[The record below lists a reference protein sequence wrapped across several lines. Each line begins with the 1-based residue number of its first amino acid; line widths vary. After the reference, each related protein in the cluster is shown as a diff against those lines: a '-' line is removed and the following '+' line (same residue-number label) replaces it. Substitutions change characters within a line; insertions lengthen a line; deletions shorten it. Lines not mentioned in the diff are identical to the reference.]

1 MLVETV
7 LQGKGSNVVTTGPDV
22 TIAEAAR
29 LLCAHRI
36 GAVVVIDGEA
46 RIVGILS
53 ERDIV
58 RGMALKGERVYA
70 EQVRDLMS
78 TDVLVCRSEDSL
90 EHLMSIMTNRRVRH
104 LPVVDT
110 EGRLK
115 GIVTIGDV
123 VKNRLD
129 EATMEVDSLRNYVMA
144 GR

>member
-7 LQGKGSNVVTTGPDV
+7 LQGKGSNVVTTGPEV

-36 GAVVVIDGEA
+36 GAMVVVDGDA
-46 RIVGILS
+46 RIVGMLS

-58 RGMALKGERVYA
+58 RGMALKGERVQSN
-70 EQVRDLMS
+70 QVRDLMS
-78 TDVLVCRSEDSL
+78 ADVLVCRSEDTL
-90 EHLMSIMTNRRVRH
+90 EHLMSVMTNRRVRH
-104 LPVVDT
+104 LPVVDG
-110 EGRLK
+110 EGHLK